1 MSDITVS
8 RPAQIGLLLTVV
20 AAIGSIAAKQLPE
33 IQRYL
38 KIRSM

>member
-1 MSDITVS
+1 MSDITIT
-8 RPAQIGLLLTVV
+8 RPAQVLLLLGIV
-20 AAIGSIAAKQLPE
+20 AAIGSLLANQLPE